1 MGDWTP
7 TERRFSELPARLVS
21 ALILIPLALG
31 AVWMGGAWLAAGCA
45 IFAFVM
51 MQEWCGM
58 SATPKA
64 IVFSVVGAIFGLTL
78 FLESFEL
85 SAGLVVA
92 ALVLG
97 LLVSAPNRASKTAAM
112 FGVIYVFGMVG
123 ALFALREGPW
133 GGRSAALYFMA
144 IVWASD
150 AAAYFFGRAIGG
162 PKLLPAESPNK
173 TWSGAIAAVLIC
185 GLSGYLA
192 SLINGSDAAMWVVSG
207 IAISMAAQAGD
218 LFESGLKRRFKVKD
232 SGRILPGHGGLLDRV
247 DGLGAVSV
255 VAAVVFWSFP
265 AFPTVLGLQN
275 S

>member
-7 TERRFSELPARLVS
+7 TERRFSELPSRLVS

-31 AVWMGGAWLAAGCA
+31 AVWMGGGWLAAGCA
-45 IFAFVM
+45 VFAFIM

-58 SATPKA
+58 SATPRA
-64 IVFSVVGAIFGLTL
+64 AVFSLTGAAFGSTL
-78 FLESFEL
+78 FLQSPEL
-85 SAGLVVA
+85 SAGLAVA
-92 ALVLG
+92 ALVLAV
-97 LLVSAPNRASKTAAM
+97 LVSGPGRTSKTTAM

-133 GGRSAALYFMA
+133 EGRSVALYFMA

-173 TWSGAIAAVLIC
+173 TWSGAIAAVLVCGIC
-185 GLSGYLA
+185 GC
-192 SLINGSDAAMWVVSG
+192 VVSVILRADLLVWIGMG
-207 IAISMAAQAGD
+207 ISISVVAQAGD
-218 LFESGLKRRFKVKD
+218 LFESGIKRRFKVKD

-247 DGLGAVSV
+247 DGLGAVSI
-255 VAAVVFWSFP
+255 VAVAVFWLFP